1 MNKLSEIEFEVLDEL
16 YFLVSFEELV
26 NILGMD
32 QIKLKQVLGKMVEK
46 RWVKCYRGPE
56 QDIDY
61 HDVDFLNQFDKY
73 HYLASKEGLFI
84 HNSV

>member
-46 RWVKCYRGPE
+46 RWVKCYHGPE

>member
-1 MNKLSEIEFEVLDEL
+1 MNKLSEKEFEVLDEL
-16 YFLVSFEELV
+16 YFLVSFEELASTV
-26 NILGMD
+26 EMN
-32 QIKLKQVLGKMVEK
+32 QTTLKQVLGKMVKK
-46 RWVKCYRGPE
+46 RWVKCYTGPE

>member
-1 MNKLSEIEFEVLDEL
+1 MNKLSEKEFEVLDEL
-16 YFLVSFEELV
+16 YFVVSFAELA
-26 NILGMD
+26 NTLDMD
-32 QIKLKQVLGKMVEK
+32 QNTLKQVLGKMVEK
-46 RWVKCYRGPE
+46 RWVKCFTGPE

-84 HNSV
+84 HNSA